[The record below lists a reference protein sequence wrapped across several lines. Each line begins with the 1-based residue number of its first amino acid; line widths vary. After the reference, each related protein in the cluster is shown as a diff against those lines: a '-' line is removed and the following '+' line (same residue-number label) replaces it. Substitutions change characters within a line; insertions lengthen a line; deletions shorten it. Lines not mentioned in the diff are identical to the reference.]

1 MSTGGAIT
9 HRILVVDDDRDECEF
24 LKTFLTSKG
33 FTVEIARDGGQAHS
47 AFVMH
52 RPDFVLMDVILPRE
66 SGYEICERLKG
77 MDEEVPILM
86 LTAIDFDDARN
97 LAERVRADGYLT
109 KPYDPDEL
117 VEQIHE
123 ISERMWRRTH
133 SVEDT
138 PAPDDR
144 VHFTC
149 GECGKR
155 MKVRA
160 VHRGR
165 TLNCVNCGQ
174 PVIVPRHG

>member
-1 MSTGGAIT
+1 MGTGGVIT
-9 HRILVVDDDRDECEF
+9 HRVLVVEDDRDECDF
-24 LKTFLTSKG
+24 LKTFLSSKG
-33 FTVEIARDGGQAHS
+33 FEVDVARDGGQAHS

-77 MDEEVPILM
+77 MDEEVPIMM
-86 LTAIDFDDARN
+86 LTAIDIDDARN
-97 LAERVRADGYLT
+97 LARRVRADGYLT

-117 VEQIHE
+117 VERIHE

-133 SVEDT
+133 NVEDT
-138 PAPDDR
+138 PLPEDR

-149 GECGKR
+149 GDCGKR
-155 MKVRA
+155 MKVKA

-174 PVIVPRHG
+174 PVIVPRHD